1 MKLSRK
7 CEYAFLA
14 LIDIAQHN
22 DELVKISKISER
34 QNIPKK
40 FLEQI
45 LLMLKG
51 SGYLTSRRGANGGY
65 KLATDSEEI
74 TVAEIIRLFDGAL
87 APVGSASE
95 NFYEETPIE
104 EHEELLSIF
113 KEIQD
118 YVAEKLENTTIA
130 DLIEN

>member
-22 DELVKISKISER
+22 GELVKISTISER
-34 QNIPKK
+34 QKIPKK

-45 LLMLKG
+45 LLILKG

-65 KLATDSEEI
+65 KLATNSNEI

-95 NFYEETPIE
+95 NFYEKTPIE
-104 EHEELLSIF
+104 EHKELLSIF
-113 KEIQD
+113 KEIRN
-118 YVAEKLENTTIA
+118 YVAEKLENTTVS